1 MPWYTASPTCTYR
14 WLIVQLTGRG
24 HIHGNPYMPTYLMAW
39 AEKGLGLG
47 AHTIPMVSVPPTV
60 FADRAALIRL
70 IYGVHTFR
78 LGTRRHC
85 AQHFTI
91 GFTAAPFTWR
101 HLRHKPIFR
110 VTPPLHSPYPIKSY
124 LYFLVMKIALCLN
137 AWNKY
142 FSKCGHNKVITGYHG
157 LK

>member
-1 MPWYTASPTCTYR
+1 MVHSKSHLYLPLTDSPIDRARTHPWKP
-14 WLIVQLTGRG
+14 
-24 HIHGNPYMPTYLMAW
+24 IHAYISNGMSRERA
-39 AEKGLGLG
+39 G
-47 AHTIPMVSVPPTV
+47 AGGHTIPMVSVPPTV